1 MQTKVNTKKLT
12 TLALLCAMA
21 YGVMALSKLIPPII
35 LFLQY
40 DPKDVI
46 ITLGGFIYGPL
57 AAAAVSV
64 VVSLIELVTVSDT
77 GIIGLVMNIISSC
90 FFACTASI
98 LYKYRR
104 TLSGAVFGLV
114 AGCLLTTAAMLL
126 WNYFITPLYMGM
138 PREAV
143 AALLVPAFLPFN
155 LIKGGINAAITLL
168 IYKPVVSALRLA
180 KLIPPSA
187 EGHRTAISVPVTIV
201 AVLVLLCLAGTIVVL
216 K

>member
-1 MQTKVNTKKLT
+1 MKTKKLT
-12 TLALLCAMA
+12 TLALLCAIA
-21 YGVMALSKLIPPII
+21 YAVMYISKLFPPVV

-57 AAAAVSV
+57 SAAAISV
-64 VVSLIELVTVSDT
+64 VVSLLELVTVSDT
-77 GIIGLVMNIISSC
+77 GFIGLVMNILSSC
-90 FFACTASI
+90 TFACTASI

-104 TLSGAVFGLV
+104 TLSGAVIGLV
-114 AGCLLTTAAMLL
+114 SGCLLTTAAMLL
-126 WNYFITPLYMGM
+126 WNYFITPIYMNL

-143 AALLVPAFLPFN
+143 AALLLPAFLPFN
-155 LIKGGINAAITLL
+155 LIKGGINAAIMLL
-168 IYKPVVSALRLA
+168 IYKPLVSALRKA

-187 EGHRTAISVPVTIV
+187 GGHRPAISVPVTVV
-201 AVLVLLCLAGTIVVL
+201 AVLVLLCLAGAILIL